1 MNCLKASTGKSSF
14 GLTWNAVHAFYS
26 IVLARPKTSIL
37 LRPSYASLR
46 QHSASAAPSSYEQ
59 ASSSGSTLPFA
70 LQTSLVVARAPL
82 LTTLPTTFESEYYEY
97 QSRLHRA
104 LSQPFP
110 ANFYFKKGTLLE
122 RRFNAEER
130 AREMAAFGEG
140 FGAAVEGD
148 ERLEDIPSD
157 EEAVTFLP
165 RETEADRSNNFK
177 SLNRRG
183 ERTLY
188 LLVKPLKSKAASGA
202 WEFPT
207 WEVGS
212 TQPLH
217 TVRTFLSTYV
227 RNFDSHHI
235 I

>member
-1 MNCLKASTGKSSF
+1 M
-14 GLTWNAVHAFYS
+14 
-26 IVLARPKTSIL
+26 
-37 LRPSYASLR
+37 SLR
-46 QHSASAAPSSYEQ
+46 RHSATTSPLYEQ
-59 ASSSGSTLPFA
+59 STSTSGNTLPFI
-70 LQTSLVVARAPL
+70 LQTSLVVARTPL
-82 LTTLPTTFESEYYEY
+82 LTSLPTTFESEYYEY

-110 ANFYFKKGTLLE
+110 ADFYFKKGTLLE

-130 AREMAAFGEG
+130 VRERAAFGEG
-140 FGAAVEGD
+140 FGATVEGD

-157 EEAVTFLP
+157 EEAVSFLP

-188 LLVKPLKSKAASGA
+188 LLVKPFKSKAAS

-207 WEVGS
+207 WEVGT

-217 TVRTFLSTYV
+217 TVRIFLSAHPSYV
-227 RNFDSHHI
+227 DLQVQLASHCI
-235 I
+235 SPRVRL